1 MTDAQD
7 ATSSRIDTEP
17 TVLEPSPSTGWRET
31 AALLDA
37 PNAHAVEPVDAY
49 GCTALDCTADQDLRR
64 VTRDDGTR
72 RVLCPRHAR
81 DFLAETEVT
90 A

>member
-1 MTDAQD
+1 MTGHQNT
-7 ATSSRIDTEP
+7 TSSRIGTEP
-17 TVLEPSPSTGWRET
+17 TIPEPSPSTGCRET

-37 PNAHAVEPVDAY
+37 PNAHAVEPVDAH

-64 VTRDDGTR
+64 VDRDDGTR
-72 RVLCPRHAR
+72 RVLCPTHAR
-81 DFLAETEVT
+81 DFLAETEVK